1 MTANTRA
8 NPGKKVRPVIQRLMH
23 NHIQTNHGWRKEAAE
38 AVRRGLG
45 DSDEWEGG
53 GTGRWLEVHV

>member
-1 MTANTRA
+1 
-8 NPGKKVRPVIQRLMH
+8 MH

-53 GTGRWLEVHV
+53 GGQGGGWRYMYKAEQKTLCPYVLALTEC

>member
-1 MTANTRA
+1 
-8 NPGKKVRPVIQRLMH
+8 MH

-53 GTGRWLEVHV
+53 GGQGGGWRYMYKVE